1 MLIDFNRVELE
12 YILWDYNNKYHMKT
26 NTTLLLL
33 FIVVSTLAKLQTCI
47 TDLKTAKI
55 TFQTVVNKFNQNQNL
70 NNLVEDLAII
80 TKTIPTTMED
90 CGDKSGANIFRQEL
104 PDICID
110 DMEKALKIGMK
121 LLNGTDNDIKFAIG
135 NNLVYIDMALLERLF

>member
-1 MLIDFNRVELE
+1 
-12 YILWDYNNKYHMKT
+12 
-26 NTTLLLL
+26 
-33 FIVVSTLAKLQTCI
+33 
-47 TDLKTAKI
+47 
-55 TFQTVVNKFNQNQNL
+55 L